1 MIKVVDGDFAA
12 ALRAACT
19 GLSGV
24 KRAEALEAEIERVEL
39 IMEEMAEDSTQE
51 AAMEGW
57 DLYLC
62 SLQLL
67 EHLVNVIVVDMAV
80 AAGPHEFAGL
90 QARLLGHHKRQQCV

>member
-12 ALRAACT
+12 ALRAACA

-67 EHLVNVIVVDMAV
+67 EHHLHNDDLTPDRLERICAQAD
-80 AAGPHEFAGL
+80 
-90 QARLLGHHKRQQCV
+90 QARGVLASLA